1 MTFHQAA
8 RPFAAIA
15 PAEIVAAATCPPII
29 TELFPGP
36 KPGDAAAQNLLFV
49 AELTGR
55 CNLRC
60 AHCYADSGPR
70 VRDDAFMTPQRW
82 MAAFR
87 WARERG
93 YRNLQLI
100 GGEPML
106 HPAFPELLAF
116 GTGLG
121 FSVEVFSNGTVS
133 RRAGRDALLR
143 STPRMAFSLY
153 GASAQ
158 VHDQVTGAEGSFRR
172 TMDTIAWCGENGLTT
187 RIAFI
192 DTGVAPAELDRA
204 RALLAGL
211 GAADVQRYDVRPV
224 GRGKDIAPATRPGH
238 CGLCGQGMVC
248 LTPSGEFFPCAFGR
262 HRPLGRVGEGAYAE
276 LALA

>member
-1 MTFHQAA
+1 MTFHQVA
-8 RPFAAIA
+8 RPSAAIA

-29 TELFPGP
+29 TELFPG
-36 KPGDAAAQNLLFV
+36 AETAQDVLFI

-60 AHCYADSGPR
+60 THCYADAGPR

-87 WARERG
+87 WAWERG

-121 FSVEVFSNGTVS
+121 FAVEVFSNGTVS
-133 RRAGRDALLR
+133 RRPARDALLR
-143 STPRMAFSLY
+143 SAPRMAFSLY
-153 GASAQ
+153 GASAE
-158 VHDQVTGAEGSFRR
+158 VHDRVTKAEGSFRR
-172 TMDTIAWCGENGLTT
+172 TVDTVAWCGENGLTT

-192 DTGVAPAELDRA
+192 DTGVAPGEFERA

-224 GRGKDIAPATRPGH
+224 GRGQDIAPATRPGH

-262 HRPLGRVGEGAYAE
+262 HRPLGRIGEGAYAE

>member
-1 MTFHQAA
+1 MTFHQVA
-8 RPFAAIA
+8 RPSAAIA

-29 TELFPGP
+29 TELFPG
-36 KPGDAAAQNLLFV
+36 AETAQDVLFI

-60 AHCYADSGPR
+60 THCYADAGPR

-87 WARERG
+87 WAWERG

-121 FSVEVFSNGTVS
+121 FAVEVFSNGTVS
-133 RRAGRDALLR
+133 RRPARDALLR
-143 STPRMAFSLY
+143 SAPRMAFSLY
-153 GASAQ
+153 GASAE
-158 VHDQVTGAEGSFRR
+158 VHDRVTKAEGSFRR
-172 TMDTIAWCGENGLTT
+172 TVDTVAWCAENGLTT

-192 DTGVAPAELDRA
+192 DTGVAPGEFERA

-224 GRGKDIAPATRPGH
+224 GRGQDIAPATRPGH

-262 HRPLGRVGEGAYAE
+262 HRPLGRIGEGAYAE